1 MRKQLRHT
9 LALLFMAALTGAMSV
24 SCYVED
30 DSHCP
35 RANHKLIL
43 QVYAPS
49 TENMTRATDS
59 PYNTGTGDDVYDQ
72 DEDRSDAL
80 ASEKA
85 VHSMKAWVFDS
96 SDHSLIAFTDE
107 KPAFDEVGYAEVEV
121 EIMNTDVGKTADVYV
136 IANAESVGLQAL
148 GEASTYA
155 EVTAAYFG
163 YQSATDDPFGTTTR
177 TAAVDETK
185 GLPQSGFTTNF
196 ALDYDTDGVTLKK
209 PEITLTRAVCKME
222 FIFSQNLGVQNME
235 ILNITINGANIPQ
248 SEYIFPASAT
258 EPSAAANI
266 YGTAYE
272 TANILLQNGDGTNP
286 LFASTADATN
296 GVGAIGSADNVLN
309 LRQGAV
315 AADSDPNAYL
325 ERLNDSISANKATRY
340 GLTYLRESDK
350 KVSGTIRYR
359 YKSGDF
365 VLEKETTFETKNE
378 TEFTRNHSWIVYA
391 YFLGGELFVNPTIA
405 DWIDTEP
412 LDYTLKMSTNMRLFD
427 SWLYRYDTDGDYTD
441 YTKWATSHMAV
452 SSGRETDGRPS
463 RSPQIQLVTTGVYD
477 YELTVDN
484 DDFEIIRA
492 NKNDVGVVTSYEA
505 STDGVLTISAGDDV
519 YTYFYIVPKNG
530 VTPANPVCKVALYYK
545 DSVVGTQKVTF
556 NSNSLP
562 GYSDDSSEIWAYYFA
577 PEDYNITGKLRM
589 YYQDY
594 NHPLVPTPVQ
604 N

>member
-9 LALLFMAALTGAMSV
+9 LALLFMAALSGAMSV

-35 RANHKLIL
+35 RANQKLIL
-43 QVYAPS
+43 QVYAPV
-49 TENMTRATDS
+49 TETMTRATDS

-72 DEDRSDAL
+72 DEDRSNAT

-107 KPAFDEVGYAEVEV
+107 KPEFSEVGVAEVEV
-121 EIMNTDVGKTADVYV
+121 EIMNNDVGKSADVYV

-163 YQSATDDPFGTTTR
+163 YKSATDDPFGTTTR

-185 GLPQSGFTTNF
+185 GLPQSGFTTSF
-196 ALDYDTDGVTLKK
+196 LLDYDTDGVTLKK

-222 FIFSQNLGVQNME
+222 FVFSQNLGVQNME
-235 ILNITINGANIPQ
+235 ILSITINGATIPQ

-258 EPSAAANI
+258 APSANAHV
-266 YGTAYE
+266 YGTTYE

-296 GVGAIGSADNVLN
+296 GVAAIGSAYNVLN

-315 AADSDPNAYL
+315 AADSDPNSYL
-325 ERLNDSISANKATRY
+325 ARLNDSISANKATRY

-350 KVSGTIRYR
+350 KVTGTISYR
-359 YKSGDF
+359 YKSGEY
-365 VLEKETTFETKNE
+365 VLSKVATFETK
-378 TEFTRNHSWIVYA
+378 TDKEFTRNHSWIVYA

-405 DWIDTEP
+405 DWIDTDP
-412 LDYTLKMSTNMRLFD
+412 LDYILKMSTNMRLFD
-427 SWLYRYDTDGDYTD
+427 SWLYRYDTDADYD
-441 YTKWATSHMAV
+441 NWVGSHMAV

-463 RSPQIQLVTTGVYD
+463 RSPQIQLVTTGVDD
-477 YELTVDN
+477 YELSVDN

-519 YTYFYIVPKNG
+519 YTYFYIVPKEG
-530 VTPANPVCKVALYYK
+530 VTPANPACKVFLYYK

-556 NSNSLP
+556 NNNSLP

-594 NHPLVPTPVQ
+594 SNPLVPTEVQ